1 MAVARPAVFCVAFA
15 TLPSVLQDL
24 LGGGAGCRGAAL
36 TPALVIPL
44 VASLRGAVRSAGH
57 TGAGSGLRYGLD
69 PPRQTE
75 AGSTIGRTGFPEA
88 ADVPAGSALT
98 PRAWCGALLLFRAS
112 APVTLSLRVMLPPA
126 LRIRVTPYVTPRRY
140 GRGRRSLTERRLG
153 LGGLASRQALRGN
166 SHGNFGG

>member
-69 PPRQTE
+69 TPRQTE
-75 AGSTIGRTGFPEA
+75 AGSTVGRT
-88 ADVPAGSALT
+88 
-98 PRAWCGALLLFRAS
+98 RH
-112 APVTLSLRVMLPPA
+112 PV
-126 LRIRVTPYVTPRRY
+126 
-140 GRGRRSLTERRLG
+140 GRGRTCRISPDTPRLVRSPSPFACEGTRNAEFTGNVTPCVTPPRYPLRHPPGLRIGASPSPPEKQPRQIRRPI
-153 LGGLASRQALRGN
+153 N
-166 SHGNFGG
+166 